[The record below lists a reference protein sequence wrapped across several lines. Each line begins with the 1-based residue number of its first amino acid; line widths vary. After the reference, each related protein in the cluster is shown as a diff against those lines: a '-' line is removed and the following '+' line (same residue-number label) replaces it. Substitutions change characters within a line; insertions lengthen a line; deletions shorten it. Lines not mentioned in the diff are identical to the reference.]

1 MTNKVTPIR
10 PTLKISDKAY
20 QQAKEYKKVEQLQ
33 LEAIEEFKR
42 QKAEDR
48 EAIVCNLIGMA
59 SLISIIFI
67 MANFINQ

>member
-1 MTNKVTPIR
+1 MNKKVVPIR

-20 QQAKEYKKVEQLQ
+20 QQAREYKKVEQLQ

-48 EAIVCNLIGMA
+48 EAIVCNLIGMV
-59 SLISIIFI
+59 SLISIVFI
-67 MANFINQ
+67 MANFISQ

>member
-1 MTNKVTPIR
+1 MNKKVVPIR
-10 PTLKISDKAY
+10 PILKVSDKAY
-20 QQAKEYKKVEQLQ
+20 QQAKEYKKVKQLQ

-42 QKAEDR
+42 QKAEDF

-67 MANFINQ
+67 MARFISQ

>member
-10 PTLKISDKAY
+10 PTLKVSHKAY

-42 QKAEDR
+42 QNAEDF

-59 SLISIIFI
+59 SLITIIFI
-67 MANFINQ
+67 MARFISE